1 MLKNYKLS
9 YLPKDILAGII
20 VALVSIPISMGYSL
34 VAGLPVV
41 YGLYGSLLPI
51 LVFGIISSSPQF
63 VFGVDAAPA
72 ALVGGTIASLGIAAE
87 SSEAMKIVPLITLVT
102 SVWLLVFAILR
113 VGRFV
118 KFISTPVMGGF
129 ISGVGLTIILM
140 QVPKLFGGKAGT
152 GEGIELVANIIG
164 QLDNINM
171 LSVILSVSTITIIM
185 VAKKYIPKF
194 PMSVILMFVGAV
206 ISAVFHIES
215 YGVAMLPDV
224 KSGLPSLSLP
234 DFGYLMSDTRTIIL
248 ESLIVAI
255 VIVAISLL
263 STNNYALKYGY
274 KVNNNREIVAY
285 CAANAVSSLSGCCPV
300 GGSVSRTGIA
310 DQFGVK
316 SQVMSV
322 VAALTMLC
330 LLLFGTWFIKYLPV
344 PVLTGIV
351 ICALYG
357 ILEIKMAKKLA
368 KSDRTEFL
376 IFIAAFLGVLLLGT
390 VYGVAIGVILSF
402 VAVIIKA
409 VIPPRAFLGIIPGQR
424 GFFDLARNR
433 NAKVI
438 RNAVLYRFSGSLFFA
453 NINTFQE
460 EIEAAVK
467 EDTKCFVVDATGITN
482 IDITAADRLVIIND
496 KLKNMGIDFYITGH
510 VGSVNDQLRAL
521 GAERLVEEGV
531 VRRTASL
538 ALRNSGI
545 DKPYPYE
552 GDENVTDTS
561 VIETNEQLAEIEWAF
576 GDDADAKMEQ
586 FAKEMLDGLVESIGK
601 LEAADNA
608 DVQDIMIKE
617 AGKNASWG
625 RFGLYD
631 EDELLERIEMHLSE
645 LALTSHDAE
654 ELEAKI
660 EQRRTVIE
668 HKINKLNPDA
678 FNMLSRHRKD
688 ISEYFKN
695 MNPKAYEHMVQRR
708 KEHIER
714 MEKNNPELAE
724 KFKKLYN
731 HRDNEE

>member
-9 YLPKDILAGII
+9 YLPKDIAAAII

-51 LVFGIISSSPQF
+51 LVFGLISSSPQF

-72 ALVGGTIASLGIAAE
+72 ALVGGAIATLGITAE
-87 SSEAMKIVPLITLVT
+87 SSEAMKIVPLITLIT
-102 SVWLLVFAILR
+102 SAWLLLFAIFH

-152 GEGIELVANIIG
+152 GEGIELVINIVS
-164 QLDNINM
+164 QLDKINI

-185 VAKKYIPKF
+185 ISKKYIPKV
-194 PMSVILMFVGAV
+194 PMSVILMFLGAI
-206 ISAVFHIES
+206 ISAVFHIED
-215 YGVAMLPDV
+215 YGVAMLPNV
-224 KSGLPSLSLP
+224 ESGLPKISLP
-234 DFGYLMSDTRTIIL
+234 DFSYLMSDTKTIVIQ
-248 ESLIVAI
+248 SLIIAI

-274 KVNNNREIVAY
+274 KVNNDREILAY
-285 CAANAVSSLSGCCPV
+285 CAANVASSVSGCCPV

-316 SQVMSV
+316 SQMMSV

-351 ICALYG
+351 VCALYG
-357 ILEIKMAKKLA
+357 ILEIKMAKKLL
-368 KSDRTEFL
+368 KSDRTEFM
-376 IFIAAFLGVLLLGT
+376 IFVAAFLGVLLLGT

-402 VAVIIKA
+402 IAVIIKA
-409 VIPPRAFLGIIPGQR
+409 VTPPRAFLGIIPGQR

-438 RNAVLYRFSGSLFFA
+438 RNAVIYRFSGSLFFA

-460 EIEAAVK
+460 EIENSIK
-467 EDTKCFVVDATGITN
+467 DDTKCFVVDATGITN
-482 IDITAADRLVIIND
+482 IDITAADRLMIIND
-496 KLKNMGIDFYITGH
+496 KLRSKGIDFYITGH

-521 GAERLVEEGV
+521 GAEKLVDEGV

-552 GDENVTDTS
+552 GDENDTNTS
-561 VIETNEQLAEIEWAF
+561 IIETNEQLAEIEWAF

-586 FAKEMLDGLVESIGK
+586 FAKEMLDSLVESIK
-601 LEAADNA
+601 QLENTENA
-608 DVQDIMIKE
+608 DIQDVIIKE
-617 AGKNASWG
+617 AEKNASWG

-645 LALTSHDAE
+645 LAITSHDAE

-678 FNMLSRHRKD
+678 FNMLSKHRKD
-688 ISEYFKN
+688 MLEHFKN
-695 MNPKAYEHMVQRR
+695 KNPKAYEHMVQRR

-714 MEKNNPELAE
+714 MEKTNPELAE

-731 HRDNEE
+731 HKY

>member
-72 ALVGGTIASLGIAAE
+72 ALVGGAIASLGIAAE

-171 LSVILSVSTITIIM
+171 LSVIL
-185 VAKKYIPKF
+185 
-194 PMSVILMFVGAV
+194 MFVGAV

-224 KSGLPSLSLP
+224 KSGLPSFSLP
-234 DFGYLMSDTRTIIL
+234 DFGYLMIDTRTIII
-248 ESLIVAI
+248 ESLIIAI

-552 GDENVTDTS
+552 GDENATDTS

-617 AGKNASWG
+617 AEKNASWG

-731 HRDNEE
+731 HRDNED